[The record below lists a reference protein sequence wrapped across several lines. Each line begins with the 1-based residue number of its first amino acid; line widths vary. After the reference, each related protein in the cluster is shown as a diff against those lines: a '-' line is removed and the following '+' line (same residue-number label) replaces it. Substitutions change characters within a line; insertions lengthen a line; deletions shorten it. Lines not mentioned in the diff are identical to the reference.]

1 MIDAFKDYLAPKRF
15 GIIAYV
21 CVIVHFLCGL
31 VFTAVTAALRA
42 SEIGK
47 FSCIVDA
54 KSTATYKTQVD
65 KACFSRYEQ
74 VYNTPLPLYGFV
86 LLSVGSTVLVSVIYS
101 LLVSKRVDEIE
112 SSHER
117 QADGGNGDAEN
128 HGHGENRTVYVF
140 CLYFVHLV
148 LRFLCGII
156 FTVLQHAF
164 FFPNGFD
171 LEFRCNL
178 PPAEVTSNNININT
192 PRNASQ
198 LKNNTSVPCENPTA
212 SEKKLFGNIVFVINV
227 MVTFIILVEV
237 IYLSRRLP
245 VLNCHSGVSW
255 SCDTEFVNSYF
266 LRKQNVNV
274 PDELQLETV
283 NKDLQEC
290 IHIYKQEVLNLPRA
304 PDINYLPK
312 TALDD
317 LHVDV
322 IIHTERAQHKF
333 SKNMARHEI
342 YDVYME
348 VPSTSLRLDKI
359 RDLFYG
365 NEDTKGITP
374 RRILVIGRPGI
385 GKTVLTEKII
395 RDWANGIDDY
405 YSDKIPLFFK
415 FRWFNMDKLTNLP
428 IKDFLQIGTGFVG
441 EENFESI
448 YEEITKD
455 PKKAI
460 LIFDGL
466 DEFNGSLISYFDQS
480 RVISNDPNTCMSAM
494 DLFVKIIL
502 GSFLRGATVLVT
514 SRPTTEDFYS
524 RLDFDRTVEIIGFSS
539 NKVEEYVTRFCVNNN
554 RTDLIPKIWSHINS
568 SSELLNLCYIPE
580 NCFIVCVTLS
590 GCLSDPENDTSAL
603 PTTLTELYQTAIDH
617 FEKHHHKNA
626 DGNCT
631 TEETLKKLQ
640 LISFRDGMENGQ
652 LIFDQDLFDE
662 QTKRSGLV
670 NSLSNPIFPIKT
682 QFCFI
687 HLTIQEFLA
696 ARHVTETFAPADIK
710 KFISTH
716 FERHQWH
723 LVLQFIAGLLGKK
736 MTMSDSEY
744 KDCVMVFAKGFE
756 ETDDTMEL
764 DYNQVFVMKCLREVD
779 HEYIAKDV
787 FKTTGIKDVV
797 TLKTSVTDNISPSD
811 WEAVTFVCKHLENL
825 SRFDL
830 TCIDSDCL
838 KEIVKLLQRRC
849 IDQLILGGFTASHYV
864 GVEHV
869 FGALMNEC
877 ACKHP
882 HANLTWLKLAN
893 FGVSNDILSN
903 ILPIFENGHA
913 NHLEILDLWR
923 IEISSTGISKLCE
936 VLDSQHILELTSLDL
951 SWNPICDEGA
961 IVLFNT
967 LIKGPRKLTVLRL
980 ADCLLTG
987 RCIPALVTALQ
998 DEHCKLVEL
1007 SLKENNI
1014 GDAGVRLL
1022 VDNVL
1027 TKEHCKLTELD
1038 LCSCSLTR
1046 QCISRLCKALQ
1057 DEHCKL
1063 VKLSLGNNIIG
1074 DESVRLLV
1082 DDALT
1087 KEHCKLTELH
1097 LQDCSLTRQCISR
1110 LYKALQ
1116 DQRCKLNVLGLA
1128 GNDIGDEGACVLFE
1142 DALTNENCKLTGL
1155 HLGHCGLTDKC
1166 IPTLC
1171 NTLQDER
1178 CGLKLFFLPL
1188 NRFTDNGKKMLRDV
1202 EKSDV
1207 GKARGLTIMY
1217 IPCIE

>member
-15 GIIAYV
+15 GIVAYV

-31 VFTAVTAALRA
+31 VFTAVTGALRE

-86 LLSVGSTVLVSVIYS
+86 LLSIGSTVLVSVIYS

-117 QADGGNGDAEN
+117 QADGGNGVAEN
-128 HGHGENRTVYVF
+128 HGHGENRTVFVS

-156 FTVLQHAF
+156 FTVLQHTF
-164 FFPNGFD
+164 FYPNGFD

-212 SEKKLFGNIVFVINV
+212 SEKKLFGTIVFVINV

-266 LRKQNVNV
+266 LRNRYVNV
-274 PDELQLETV
+274 PDEVPLETV
-283 NKDLQEC
+283 DKEYID
-290 IHIYKQEVLNLPRA
+290 IYKQQILNRPRA
-304 PDINYLPK
+304 HDINYLPK

-322 IIHTERAQHKF
+322 IIHTERARYKF
-333 SKNMARHEI
+333 SKNMERHEI
-342 YDVYME
+342 YDVYMK
-348 VPSTSLRLDKI
+348 VPSTSLRLEKI
-359 RDLFYG
+359 KDLFYP
-365 NEDTKGITP
+365 NEDTKGIIP
-374 RRILVIGRPGI
+374 SRILVIGRPGI

-395 RDWANGIDDY
+395 RDWANGIDEY
-405 YSDKIPLFFK
+405 YCDKIPLYFK
-415 FRWFNMDKLTNLP
+415 FRWFNMDKLPNLT
-428 IKDFLQIGTGFVG
+428 IKTFLQIGTEFPSK
-441 EENFESI
+441 ENFESI
-448 YEEITKD
+448 DEQITND
-455 PKKAI
+455 PKNAI

-480 RVISNDPNTCMSAM
+480 RVIPSDPNTCMSAM
-494 DLFVKIIL
+494 DLFIKIIL

-514 SRPTTEDFYS
+514 SRPTIEDFYS
-524 RLDFDRTVEIIGFSS
+524 KLHFDRTVEIIGFTS
-539 NKVEEYVTRFCVNNN
+539 NKIKEYVTRFCDNNN

-590 GCLSDPENDTSAL
+590 GCLSDPENDTSTL

-617 FEKHHHKNA
+617 FEKHHHRNA
-626 DGNCT
+626 DRKST
-631 TEETLKKLQ
+631 TKETIKKLQ
-640 LISFRDGMENGQ
+640 LISFSGMENGQ
-652 LIFDQDLFDE
+652 LIFDQDLLDE
-662 QTKRSGLV
+662 QTEKSGLV
-670 NSLSNPIFPIKT
+670 NSLSNPIFPVTT

-710 KFISTH
+710 KFISNH

-736 MTMSDSEY
+736 MTISATEC
-744 KDCVMVFAKGFE
+744 KECIMVFADSFE
-756 ETDDTMEL
+756 ETRDTMEL
-764 DYNQVFVMKCLREVD
+764 NYNQVFVMKCLREVD
-779 HEYIAKDV
+779 HKCIAKDV
-787 FKTTGIKDVV
+787 CETTGIKGVV
-797 TLKTSVTDNISPSD
+797 TLNTDTGNISPSD
-811 WEAVTFVCKHLENL
+811 WEAVTFVCKHMENL
-825 SRFDL
+825 SRFTLDV
-830 TCIDSDCL
+830 THSDCL
-838 KEIVKLLQRRC
+838 MEIVKLLQRRC
-849 IDQLILGGFTASHYV
+849 IDQLTLRVLSECCD
-864 GVEHV
+864 VEVDHV
-869 FGALMNEC
+869 FGALMKEC
-877 ACKHP
+877 RVNHT
-882 HANLTWLKLAN
+882 HANLTSLKLVR
-893 FGVSNDILSN
+893 FVMSDDILSN
-903 ILPIFENGHA
+903 ILPFFENVRA
-913 NHLEILDLWR
+913 SRLEILELVGN
-923 IEISSTGISKLCE
+923 EISSTGISKLCKA
-936 VLDSQHILELTSLDL
+936 LDSQHFVELTSLNL
-951 SWNPICDEGA
+951 SGNPIRDEGA

-980 ADCLLTG
+980 EDCLLTG
-987 RCIPALVTALQ
+987 RCVPALVATLQ

-1007 SLKENNI
+1007 SLGYNNI
-1014 GDAGVRLL
+1014 GDEGV
-1022 VDNVL
+1022 
-1027 TKEHCKLTELD
+1027 H
-1038 LCSCSLTR
+1038 
-1046 QCISRLCKALQ
+1046 
-1057 DEHCKL
+1057 
-1063 VKLSLGNNIIG
+1063 
-1074 DESVRLLV
+1074 LLV

-1087 KEHCKLTELH
+1087 KELCKLTDLN
-1097 LQDCSLTRQCISR
+1097 LGNCSLTIQCISR
-1110 LYKALQ
+1110 LYQALQ
-1116 DQRCKLNVLGLA
+1116 DERCKLNVLSLDN
-1128 GNDIGDEGACVLFE
+1128 NDIGDEGACVLFE
-1142 DALTNENCKLTGL
+1142 DALTNENCKLTEL
-1155 HLGHCGLTDKC
+1155 NLFQCSLTDKC

-1171 NTLQDER
+1171 KTLQDGR
-1178 CGLKLFFLPL
+1178 CGLKTLSLSHDE
-1188 NRFTDNGKKMLRDV
+1188 FTDNGSKMLRDV
-1202 EKSDV
+1202 ENSNV
-1207 GKARGLTIMY
+1207 CKARGLRIRV
-1217 IPCIE
+1217 